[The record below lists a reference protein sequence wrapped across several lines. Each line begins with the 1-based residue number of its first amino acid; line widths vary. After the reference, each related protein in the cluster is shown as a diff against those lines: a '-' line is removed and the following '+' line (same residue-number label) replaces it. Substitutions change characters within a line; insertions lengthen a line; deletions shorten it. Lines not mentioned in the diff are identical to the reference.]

1 MMAHPAIDFLEL
13 LDPSSEAR
21 FNIETYTDRKDKPK
35 HDPLSKR
42 FSGHTREQ
50 VEALLPTLE
59 SLNIEG
65 AAIYVAVNE
74 FSGRRKIE
82 NLHRVRGIH
91 ADLDQA
97 TEAQLQKLRGILTP
111 TIVVQSSVGTKQHW
125 YWLLTEGE
133 ELDADTAK
141 ALNQGLV
148 NLGADKAAVDVTRL
162 LRLPGFRHM
171 KLFEKGDGNA

>member
-1 MMAHPAIDFLEL
+1 MTHPALEFLRL
-13 LDPSSEAR
+13 LDPSPEAR
-21 FNIETYTDRKDKPK
+21 FCIESYTDKQDKPRP
-35 HDPLSKR
+35 DQLSRR
-42 FSGHTREQ
+42 FVDCTHQQ
-50 VEALLPTLE
+50 VEVLLPELKTL
-59 SLNIEG
+59 NDNG